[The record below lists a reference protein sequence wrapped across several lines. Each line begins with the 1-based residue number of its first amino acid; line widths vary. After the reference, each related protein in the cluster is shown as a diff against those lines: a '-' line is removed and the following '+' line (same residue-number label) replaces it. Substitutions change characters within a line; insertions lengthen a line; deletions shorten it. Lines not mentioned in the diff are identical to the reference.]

1 LNERPPF
8 EGTSIGSSSKQI
20 LDPEVIRHADAA
32 FSQAADHYGRGEL
45 AAAEA
50 AYRRAMALV
59 PAHWAVHFSL
69 GNVLYDQRRLDEA
82 VTAYR
87 EAVRLKPDHVPAY
100 GNLGAVLVAQERF
113 EDAVTVLDE
122 AIRLNPAYAG
132 AHLHLGN
139 ALKAQARLEMAAAAY
154 RTALGLQPAFAEASL
169 GLGNVLQ
176 AQGDLSGAIAAYS
189 DTIRAKPSLAEAHN
203 NLAAALQQQG
213 HLNEALDAYLEARRL
228 RPAYGNA
235 AAQALHL
242 TQELC
247 RWDDLATQTS
257 ALRQAIATAAPLAE
271 GIPPF
276 SMVAAETSAG
286 EQQLCA
292 RRWALSKRFARA
304 RPDAFTWANRVSPA
318 RRLRIGYLS
327 SDFHEHPTSLLM
339 AGVFEACNRDEFEI
353 VAYSLGAAADGP
365 MHRRLQSAF
374 TRFVDVGRLSDRA
387 AAERIHEDGID
398 ILVDLKGLT
407 AHARPGILAYRP
419 APVQAQFLGYPGT
432 MGTPLVDYVIADR
445 VVIPEGSARF
455 YDEQVAY
462 LPDCYQPNDP
472 TRPIGAPPSRAQAGL
487 PETGFVFCSLNHP
500 YKITPTMF
508 DAWMRILRAVPDS
521 VLWLLAPNPW
531 APENLR
537 REAVARGVGA
547 GRLIFASNQP
557 QTAHLARL
565 TLADL
570 VLDTRPVNSHT
581 TASDAL
587 WAGVPILTCP
597 GETFVS
603 RVAASLLRAM
613 DLPEL
618 IAVDLESYE
627 RSAIDLAQHR
637 EILTALSHKV
647 KAHRRTSPLFDAA
660 RFARHLEAAYSAMW
674 QRYARGEPPGPISI
688 AASARKT
695 L

>member
-1 LNERPPF
+1 MR
-8 EGTSIGSSSKQI
+8 T
-20 LDPEVIRHADAA
+20 ADAA
-32 FSQAADHYGRGEL
+32 FSQAADHHRRGDL
-45 AAAEA
+45 AGAAA

-82 VTAYR
+82 VAAYR
-87 EAVRLKPDHVPAY
+87 EAVRLKPDHVQAY
-100 GNLGAVLVAQERF
+100 HNLGAVLVAQGHF
-113 EDAVTVLDE
+113 GAAVAALDDAV
-122 AIRLNPAYAG
+122 RLNPEYAS
-132 AHLHLGN
+132 AHLHMGN
-139 ALKAQARLEMAAAAY
+139 ALKAQGRLDVALAAY
-154 RTALGLQPAFAEASL
+154 RTALRLQPAFAEASL
-169 GLGNVLQ
+169 GLGNALQ
-176 AQGDLSGAIAAYS
+176 ANGDLPGAIAAYS
-189 DTIRAKPSLAEAHN
+189 DAIRVKPSLAEAHN

-213 HLNEALDAYLEARRL
+213 RPKEALDSYLDACRL
-228 RPAYGNA
+228 RPGDGNA

-242 TQELC
+242 AQELC
-247 RWDDLATQTS
+247 LWDDLARQTS
-257 ALRQAIATAAPLAE
+257 ALRQAIVTAAPLAE

-276 SMVAAETSAG
+276 SMVAAETSAA

-292 RRWALSKRFARA
+292 RRWALSKRHARA
-304 RPDAFTWANRVSPA
+304 RPSAFVWPDRAASA

-339 AGVFEACNRDEFEI
+339 AGVFEASRRREFEI
-353 VAYSLGAAADGP
+353 VAYSLGSVGDGP

-374 TRFVDVGRLSDRA
+374 TRFVDLGTLSDEA
-387 AAERIHEDGID
+387 AAHRIHEDGID

-419 APVQAQFLGYPGT
+419 APLQAQFLGYPGT
-432 MGTPLVDYVIADR
+432 MGTPLVDYVLADR
-445 VVIPEGSARF
+445 VVIPAASAHF
-455 YDEQVAY
+455 YDEHVVY
-462 LPDCYQPNDP
+462 LPHCYQPNDP
-472 TRPIGAPPSRAQAGL
+472 ARAIGTPPSRAGAGL
-487 PETGFVFCSLNHP
+487 PDTGFVFCSFNHP

-521 VLWLLAPNPW
+521 VLWLLAPNRW
-531 APENLR
+531 APDNLR
-537 REAVARGVGA
+537 REAVARGVSA

-597 GETFVS
+597 GEAFVS
-603 RVAASLLRAM
+603 RVAASLLAAM

-618 IAVDLESYE
+618 IASGLDDYE
-627 RSAIDLAQHR
+627 RRAIDLARRR
-637 EILTALSHKV
+637 EILTALADKV
-647 KAHRRTSPLFDAA
+647 KARRRTSPVFDAV
-660 RFARHLEAAYSAMW
+660 RFARHLEAAYRAMW
-674 QRYARGEPPGPISI
+674 ERYVKGEPAAPIAI
-688 AASARKT
+688 AAEP
-695 L
+695 